1 MNHQRKG
8 VRLSPAEAALFD
20 RIAADRRP
28 IPIAEICEAMSTTA
42 PSLRVAICRL
52 NKKIAARGYRIRAR
66 RRGVYS
72 LTKSVLP

>member
-8 VRLSPAEAALFD
+8 IRLSPAEAKLFD
-20 RIAADRRP
+20 QIAANQRP
-28 IPIAEICEAMSTTA
+28 IPIAEICEAMNTTA

-72 LTKSVLP
+72 LTKLILP